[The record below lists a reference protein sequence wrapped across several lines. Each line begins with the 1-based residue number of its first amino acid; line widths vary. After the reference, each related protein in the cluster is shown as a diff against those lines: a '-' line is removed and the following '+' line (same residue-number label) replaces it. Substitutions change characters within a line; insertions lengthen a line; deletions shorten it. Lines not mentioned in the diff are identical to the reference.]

1 MSPHLCQGCQALQ
14 GAKRI
19 EPPFEVIGAN
29 QVTLG
34 EGAGQLDES
43 KRESLEARVGFEPTN
58 GGFADL
64 SLGPLGYRAKLFS
77 IAKTRTSVRALP
89 GAPNSLRSSFASAF
103 KSSCKQ
109 DAQICFFYSIS
120 CRIKSFKSWR
130 ILRFPAA
137 LS

>member
-1 MSPHLCQGCQALQ
+1 MQRILLAAL
-14 GAKRI
+14 
-19 EPPFEVIGAN
+19 
-29 QVTLG
+29 L
-34 EGAGQLDES
+34 AGLRPNVR
-43 KRESLEARVGFEPTN
+43 KWLKTLEARVGFEPTN

-77 IAKTRTSVRALP
+77 IAKRRTSVRALLE
-89 GAPNSLRSSFASAF
+89 AANSLRCSFASAF

-137 LS
+137 LSRA

>member
-1 MSPHLCQGCQALQ
+1 MYGVYLKAIFVGVPV
-14 GAKRI
+14 
-19 EPPFEVIGAN
+19 PN
-29 QVTLG
+29 
-34 EGAGQLDES
+34 GQTR
-43 KRESLEARVGFEPTN
+43 KVEARVGFEPTN

-77 IAKTRTSVRALP
+77 IAKRRTSVRALLE
-89 GAPNSLRSSFASAF
+89 GVNSLRSSFASAF

-137 LS
+137 LSRA